1 MGDVI
6 PVCGGLPYHV
16 AMRVLVVGSGG
27 REHALAAA
35 LAADPS
41 VTAVAAAPGNPGMGR
56 LGELFTVSPTD
67 ADAVADAATVFRAD
81 LVVVGPEAALVAGV
95 TDAVQAAG
103 IACFGPTRA
112 AAELEGS
119 KTFSKDV
126 MAAAGVPTAQSHS
139 CTTPEQVAAALDE
152 FGPPYVVK
160 NDSLAAGKG
169 VVVTDDRSVALEHA
183 AGCGRVVVEEFLDGP
198 EISLFVVT
206 DGTTAVPLRLAQDY
220 KRVGTGDTGPNTG
233 GMGAYAPITWVGDD
247 LVSDVLQSVVHPVLK
262 EMAGRGAPFAGLL
275 YVGLCLT
282 KQGPRVI
289 EFNVRFGDPE
299 AQVLL
304 PLLRTSPA
312 ELFYRAATGTLD
324 QLEPLRWH
332 DQAAVTVVVASKGYP
347 EQPSSGAVI
356 TGAEGPGYLHA
367 GTRLTEDGQL
377 VTTGGRAICCTALG
391 DTLDEARAAA
401 YELTGRVTL
410 DGAVMRTDIGLPSPL
425 TGQR

>member
-1 MGDVI
+1 
-6 PVCGGLPYHV
+6 
-16 AMRVLVVGSGG
+16 MRVLVVGSGG
-27 REHALAAA
+27 REHALATA

-41 VTAVAAAPGNPGMGR
+41 VTAVGSAPGNPGMGR
-56 LGELFTVSPTD
+56 LGELFPVSPTD
-67 ADAVADAATVFRAD
+67 ADAVADAATAFRAD
-81 LVVVGPEAALVAGV
+81 LVLVGPEAALVAGV

-119 KTFSKDV
+119 KTFSKNV
-126 MAAAGVPTAQSHS
+126 MAAAGVPTARSHS
-139 CTTPEQVAAALDE
+139 CTTQEQVTAALDE
-152 FGPPYVVK
+152 FGAPYVVK

-247 LVSDVLQSVVHPVLK
+247 LVSGVLQTVVHPVLK

-282 KQGPRVI
+282 RQGPRVI

-312 ELFYRAATGTLD
+312 ALFHRAATGTLD
-324 QLEPLRWH
+324 QLEPLSWH
-332 DQAAVTVVVASKGYP
+332 DKAAVTVVVASKGYP
-347 EQPSSGAVI
+347 EQPSAGDPI
-356 TGAEGPGYLHA
+356 TGVDGPGYLHA
-367 GTRLTEDGQL
+367 GTRLTDDGRL

-391 DTLDEARAAA
+391 DTLNEARTAA
-401 YELTGRVTL
+401 YELASRVTL